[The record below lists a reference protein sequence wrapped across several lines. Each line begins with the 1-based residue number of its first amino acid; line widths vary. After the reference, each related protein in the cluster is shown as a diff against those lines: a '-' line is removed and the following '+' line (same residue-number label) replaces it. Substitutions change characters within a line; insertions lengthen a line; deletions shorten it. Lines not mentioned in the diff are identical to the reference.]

1 MGILYRPNSAKV
13 KNLKTKD
20 YLGRARLVA
29 ASDKANAFTGFAG
42 VENKRVGEI
51 AVPKDDRPTENI
63 SFAASNLVRP
73 DIQSRARQQS
83 APPINR
89 NLFPP
94 TPPPDSDQNKPQP
107 PAPLSVNTA
116 PPAFKQPTAR
126 ASSVRNG
133 QQPVQRI
140 PQAPAPA
147 SPRSAVQQERPRLG
161 TVRTAS
167 EPRGPA
173 SRYAGTRSQRPGRD
187 SGENQEDSR
196 EAPRSNQGRL
206 FRETTRRGDDDGDAD
221 VDEYPDELYD
231 LYRNT
236 AHSNPYAPKGSSQR
250 ARSRSRQRA
259 PPTDYIDE
267 LDEEASPSL
276 HSSLDEFEILNNAG
290 GTLSRPMR
298 DESRN
303 RASSRREKDVRTVR
317 VKVHAGEDTRYL
329 MVSTTIM
336 YEEFL
341 DRVRDKLSLKD
352 RFKVKIKD
360 EGDLITMGDRDDW
373 ELAIQTVRRQARKDS
388 ADMGKMEVCLFI
400 LEWKL
405 CDQPLIRIQVWAS
418 EL

>member
-42 VENKRVGEI
+42 VENKRTVSET

-116 PPAFKQPTAR
+116 PPAPKQPTAR

-133 QQPVQRI
+133 QQPIQRI

-173 SRYAGTRSQRPGRD
+173 SRYASTRSQRPGRD
-187 SGENQEDSR
+187 SAENQEDSR

-250 ARSRSRQRA
+250 TRSRSRQRA
-259 PPTDYIDE
+259 PPTDFIDE

-298 DESRN
+298 EESRS

-373 ELAIQTVRRQARKDS
+373 ELAIQTARRQARKES

-400 LEWKL
+400 LE
-405 CDQPLIRIQVWAS
+405 
-418 EL
+418 